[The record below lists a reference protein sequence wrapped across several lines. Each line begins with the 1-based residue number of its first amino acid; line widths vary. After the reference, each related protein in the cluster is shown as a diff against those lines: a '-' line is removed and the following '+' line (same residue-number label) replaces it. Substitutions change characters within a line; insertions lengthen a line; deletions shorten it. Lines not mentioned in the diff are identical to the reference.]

1 MDEDRERNARGQFT
15 AEHDV
20 TADDI
25 YETMEPLEPYT
36 SREIAD
42 KLDVPRRTAYEFL
55 TDLPTAVASGRKRQ
69 NRAALSGFDLPTPR
83 NNRTATRTTTR
94 VVVQAN

>member
-20 TADDI
+20 TAEAI

-55 TDLPTAVASGRKRQ
+55 TDLADSGRIRKKKTEPR
-69 NRAALSGFDLPTPR
+69 RAIWIRPAD
-83 NNRTATRTTTR
+83 A
-94 VVVQAN
+94 AE